1 MLRLFVRIRQVAG
14 SRQAGAK
21 MKNLKSLLD
30 ECEELATTG
39 NGLAREEAEALE
51 KALNVSSTEWVN
63 RIKLIGFYFTR
74 YHSAPDLRV
83 RRQSHIC
90 WFIHH
95 YPTHPFCST
104 PYCTVIRTLEP
115 EFYKQVKQYWME
127 QIEAHPTCSDILLN
141 AACANIVF
149 EPAEAKALVFRAQTL
164 EPNSEFLAH
173 VMQRMQSREK
183 Y

>member
-1 MLRLFVRIRQVAG
+1 
-14 SRQAGAK
+14 
-21 MKNLKSLLD
+21 
-30 ECEELATTG
+30 
-39 NGLAREEAEALE
+39 
-51 KALNVSSTEWVN
+51 
-63 RIKLIGFYFTR
+63 
-74 YHSAPDLRV
+74 
-83 RRQSHIC
+83 
-90 WFIHH
+90 
-95 YPTHPFCST
+95 
-104 PYCTVIRTLEP
+104 
-115 EFYKQVKQYWME
+115 ME